1 MANHTTIWRILAR
14 EIFYYTR
21 CFYLDDVKKEIK
33 RGSNHLKMMLYVAG
47 IYCIYRH
54 ILKRQA
60 NERIRHKNLF
70 YKIKNLTLQYDIINF
85 ST

>member
-1 MANHTTIWRILAR
+1 MR
-14 EIFYYTR
+14 EIFYYIHY
-21 CFYLDDVKKEIK
+21 FNLDDVKKDFK
-33 RGSNHLKMMLYVAG
+33 RVANHLKMMLSVVG

>member
-1 MANHTTIWRILAR
+1 MTIWRILAG
-14 EIFYYTR
+14 EIFYYIHY
-21 CFYLDDVKKEIK
+21 FHLGDVKKEIK
-33 RGSNHLKMMLYVAG
+33 RVANHLKMVLYVAG
-47 IYCIYRH
+47 ICCIYRH

>member
-1 MANHTTIWRILAR
+1 MR

-21 CFYLDDVKKEIK
+21 CFYLDDVKKEFK
-33 RGSNHLKMMLYVAG
+33 RGANHLKMVLYVAG
-47 IYCIYRH
+47 ICCIYRH

>member
-1 MANHTTIWRILAR
+1 MR
-14 EIFYYTR
+14 EIFYYIHY
-21 CFYLDDVKKEIK
+21 FNLDDLKKEFK
-33 RGSNHLKMMLYVAG
+33 RVANHLKMVLYVAG
-47 IYCIYRH
+47 ICCIYRH

>member
-1 MANHTTIWRILAR
+1 MR
-14 EIFYYTR
+14 EIFYYIHY
-21 CFYLDDVKKEIK
+21 FHLGDVKNEFN
-33 RGSNHLKMMLYVAG
+33 RGENHLKMVLSVAG